1 MKRTGKPTS
10 SEKTHRAV
18 RSFSRRTLLKQ
29 AAAGGAIVAVAP
41 AIVSRESLA
50 SSGELVVMN
59 WSDYLPKSFLDGFK
73 KKTGIVIKHTPYG
86 SNEELLNKM
95 RATKGR
101 GFDLVGPTLDRAGE
115 WKPLGL
121 LQPFDMNRVD
131 TSKIVAG
138 LLKGST
144 DAWTWDGGN
153 HHLPYHWGTEA
164 LSWRTDKWNSSYADL
179 SYGDLWS
186 PDLKGK
192 VMGRPHS
199 MMLGIGLYLDASGK
213 LPSNRMLDAYKDE
226 ANMRRIWEQI
236 TKFAVEHKP
245 WVKQFWNDA
254 DAQINGFM
262 QNDVVLGQTWDGPPV
277 RLEKEGKPV
286 VYMAPQEGALTWL
299 DGLSMPIGAKNIDEV
314 YEYINYVYDPEV
326 NGNIANEDGYNPV
339 AIGAENHLSPESK
352 KAFSTAYPGDALDRL
367 WWWPP
372 SEPWYTEIRAEY
384 RDKFVA
390 A

>member
-1 MKRTGKPTS
+1 MRTFT
-10 SEKTHRAV
+10 
-18 RSFSRRTLLKQ
+18 RRNLLKQ

-41 AIVSRESLA
+41 AIVSRKTLA
-50 SSGELVVMN
+50 SSGELKVMN
-59 WSDYLPKSFLDGFK
+59 WSDYLPKSFLEGFE

-131 TSKIVAG
+131 TSKIVPG
-138 LLKGST
+138 MLKGST
-144 DAWTWDGGN
+144 GAWTWDGGN

-164 LSWRTDKWNSSYADL
+164 LSWRTDKWQQEYSKL
-179 SYGDLWS
+179 SYGDLWT
-186 PDLKGK
+186 PEMKGK
-192 VMGRPHS
+192 IQGRPHS
-199 MMLGIGLYLDASGK
+199 MMAGIGLYLDASGK
-213 LPSNRMLDAYKDE
+213 VPSNRMLDAYKDE
-226 ANMRRIWEQI
+226 ANMRRIWEEI
-236 TKFAVEHKP
+236 TKFAVEHKS

-254 DAQINGFM
+254 DAQINGLM
-262 QNDVVLGQTWDGPPV
+262 QNDVVIGQTWEGPILRLKGEGQPV
-277 RLEKEGKPV
+277 T
-286 VYMAPQEGALTWL
+286 YMAPQEGAFAWL
-299 DGLSMPIGAKNIDEV
+299 DGLSMPIGAENIDEI
-314 YEYINYVYDPEV
+314 YEYINYVYDAEV
-326 NGNIANEDGYNPV
+326 NGLIANETSYNPV
-339 AIGAENHLSPESK
+339 AVGAEEYLNPTFK
-352 KAFSTAYPGDALDRL
+352 KNFSEAYPGDALDRL

-384 RDKFVA
+384 SDKFVA